1 MAYQKNIKNDY
12 KPEGL
17 ELIDMII
24 TNVNQINNNNN
35 NTVMSSN
42 LVLQL
47 INNVETSTSNQALR
61 NRVNTLEER
70 IELLELVIHNLQ
82 NNN

>member
-12 KPEGL
+12 KPEAL

-24 TNVNQINNNNN
+24 TNINQINNNNN
-35 NTVMSSN
+35 NTTVMSSN

-47 INNVETSTSNQALR
+47 INNVETSTSNQTLR
-61 NRVNTLEER
+61 NRINTLEER
-70 IELLELVIHNLQ
+70 IELLEEVIHNLQ
-82 NNN
+82 NN